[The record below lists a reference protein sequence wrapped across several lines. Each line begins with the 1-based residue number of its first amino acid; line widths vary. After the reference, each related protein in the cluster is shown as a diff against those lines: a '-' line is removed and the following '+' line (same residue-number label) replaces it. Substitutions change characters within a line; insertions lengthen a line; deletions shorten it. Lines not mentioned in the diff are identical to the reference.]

1 MRLMTLIDGWNICMR
16 RLTAAATMAMTAAI
30 LDDSIDEGIVHTMRD
45 FKILNAGNVERAER
59 AV

>member
-16 RLTAAATMAMTAAI
+16 RLAAAATMAMTAAI

-45 FKILNAGNVERAER
+45 LRF
-59 AV
+59 